1 MNASNIQKCMISSIG
16 CINGFFVIARI
27 PWVGHVAAGAGV
39 GHQKLLFSG
48 K

>member
-16 CINGFFVIARI
+16 CINGFFVFARI
-27 PWVGHVAAGAGV
+27 PGVGDIAASADV